1 MHCPRR
7 AVMRKKDPLR
17 PVTGSERRALEQL
30 ARSHSAP
37 ALSVARA
44 RALLAV
50 SQGSSYT
57 EAAQL
62 VGRAVGDS
70 IAQWVTLFNQV
81 GFAAVERQPG
91 GRPPTQYGAEERDRI
106 LAEFR
111 RPPDRERD
119 GTATWSLNT
128 LQRALRR
135 APDGLPK
142 VSTYTI
148 WAVLHDAGIT
158 WQRDRTWCQ
167 TAQLSASA
175 SVARSQSTTR
185 MPARKKPDR
194 AGLHRRGAH
203 GVGRVGHGRSRPVPG
218 HSSARHALAA
228 RRSAC
233 SVSARTRSS
242 RHRQAADVVP
252 PSDRPGARQG
262 RDELSERR
270 PARLAGGGVA
280 GHPGRVAACE
290 DLAAGR
296 QPS

>member
-1 MHCPRR
+1 
-7 AVMRKKDPLR
+7 
-17 PVTGSERRALEQL
+17 L

-81 GFAAVERQPG
+81 GLAAVERQPG
-91 GRPPTQYGAEERDRI
+91 GRPPTQYGPEERERI
-106 LAEFR
+106 LTEFR

-135 APDGLPK
+135 APDGLPE
-142 VSTYTI
+142 VSTYTV

-158 WQRDRTWCQ
+158 WQSDRTWCQ
-167 TAQLSASA
+167 T
-175 SVARSQSTTR
+175 
-185 MPARKKPDR
+185 
-194 AGLHRRGAH
+194 
-203 GVGRVGHGRSRPVPG
+203 
-218 HSSARHALAA
+218 
-228 RRSAC
+228 
-233 SVSARTRSS
+233 
-242 RHRQAADVVP
+242 
-252 PSDRPGARQG
+252 
-262 RDELSERR
+262 
-270 PARLAGGGVA
+270 GVA
-280 GHPGRVAACE
+280 IRKRKRGEVKVQDPDTSAKK
-290 DLAAGR
+290 D
-296 QPS
+296 

>member
-1 MHCPRR
+1 MSR
-7 AVMRKKDPLR
+7 RKKDPLR

-81 GFAAVERQPG
+81 GLAAVERQPG
-91 GRPPTQYGAEERDRI
+91 GRPPTQYGPEERERI
-106 LAEFR
+106 LTEFR

-135 APDGLPK
+135 APGGLPE
-142 VSTYTI
+142 VSTYTV

-158 WQRDRTWCQ
+158 WQSDRTWCQ
-167 TAQLSASA
+167 T
-175 SVARSQSTTR
+175 
-185 MPARKKPDR
+185 
-194 AGLHRRGAH
+194 
-203 GVGRVGHGRSRPVPG
+203 
-218 HSSARHALAA
+218 
-228 RRSAC
+228 
-233 SVSARTRSS
+233 
-242 RHRQAADVVP
+242 
-252 PSDRPGARQG
+252 
-262 RDELSERR
+262 
-270 PARLAGGGVA
+270 GVA
-280 GHPGRVAACE
+280 IRKRKRGEVKVQDPDTSAKK
-290 DLAAGR
+290 D
-296 QPS
+296 

>member
-1 MHCPRR
+1 
-7 AVMRKKDPLR
+7 MRQKNPLR
-17 PVTGSERRALEQL
+17 SLSASERRALEQL

-50 SQGSSYT
+50 SDGSSYT

-70 IAQWVTLFNQV
+70 IAQWVARFNQV
-81 GFAAVERQPG
+81 GLAAVERQAG
-91 GRPPTQYGAEERDRI
+91 GRPPTLYGAEERDRI

-111 RPPDRERD
+111 RRPDRERD

-158 WQRDRTWCQ
+158 WQRDRTWCDTGLAIRKRKRGEVKVQ
-167 TAQLSASA
+167 DPDASA
-175 SVARSQSTTR
+175 
-185 MPARKKPDR
+185 KK
-194 AGLHRRGAH
+194 G
-203 GVGRVGHGRSRPVPG
+203 
-218 HSSARHALAA
+218 
-228 RRSAC
+228 
-233 SVSARTRSS
+233 
-242 RHRQAADVVP
+242 
-252 PSDRPGARQG
+252 
-262 RDELSERR
+262 
-270 PARLAGGGVA
+270 
-280 GHPGRVAACE
+280 
-290 DLAAGR
+290 
-296 QPS
+296 